1 MQLNTSPRRLPIG
14 KRRLYWNRPWAKAI
28 ASIPREGRVMRAVR
42 RALIAASGRPLTTRD
57 LLRWAYPKLERFQ
70 CWHYWSIYRTA
81 PRYAV
86 KDGRYWVPRTVY
98 RQLM

>member
-1 MQLNTSPRRLPIG
+1 
-14 KRRLYWNRPWAKAI
+14 
-28 ASIPREGRVMRAVR
+28 MRAVR